1 MVLGMGILSF
11 LKPGEPTFA
20 KGGIHPAEH
29 KELTADCPIEPFV
42 PPSVTVPVSQ
52 ALGPSA
58 EPTVKKKDMV
68 KRGDVIARA
77 AEGGLP
83 IHAPVSGIVKNV
95 QREPHPVLV
104 FDVAITILVKPADEE
119 PEYPEQPGWQEL
131 SSAEMLEKIKLGG
144 LVGLGGAAFP
154 TYRKLQLPPDAKVDT
169 LLINGSECEPYL
181 TCDYRLMLEES
192 EKVVLGAWTIAKMV
206 GVNQCLIGI
215 EDNKPDA
222 AEAMRESIERLD
234 IDGMQPAVDMQV
246 VMMETKYPQGAERQ
260 LIEAL
265 TGRVVPRR
273 GLPMQVG
280 IVVQNVATAYAC
292 LEAIRN
298 DKPVLDRV
306 VTVSGKGISE
316 PKNLRVPLGTHVSDI
331 VTHCGGF
338 KEEVVK
344 ILAGGPMMGRALANM
359 DVPLVKG
366 SSGLLFLTREETNL
380 DRYGPC
386 IGCGECLDVCPLGLE
401 PNKVSQYV
409 EYGRPLETEVYGAV
423 DCFEC
428 GCCSYVCPSNR
439 PLVQFMQVAKTAYR
453 NQAKAS

>member
-1 MVLGMGILSF
+1 MLG
-11 LKPGEPTFA
+11 
-20 KGGIHPAEH
+20 
-29 KELTADCPIEPFV
+29 
-42 PPSVTVPVSQ
+42 
-52 ALGPSA
+52 
-58 EPTVKKKDMV
+58 
-68 KRGDVIARA
+68 
-77 AEGGLP
+77 
-83 IHAPVSGIVKNV
+83 
-95 QREPHPVLV
+95 
-104 FDVAITILVKPADEE
+104 
-119 PEYPEQPGWQEL
+119 
-131 SSAEMLEKIKLGG
+131 KIKQGG

-192 EKVVLGAWTIAKMV
+192 DKVVLGAWTIAKMV
-206 GVNQCLIGI
+206 GVKQCLIGI
-215 EDNKPDA
+215 EDNKADA
-222 AEAMRESIERLD
+222 ADALRESITRLD
-234 IDGMQPAVDMQV
+234 IASMQPGVEMQV
-246 VMMETKYPQGAERQ
+246 VMTETKYPQGAERQ

-265 TGRVVPRR
+265 TGRIVPRR

-280 IVVQNVATAYAC
+280 VVVQNVATAYAC

-306 VTVSGKGISE
+306 ITVSGKGIAE
-316 PKNLRVPLGTHVSDI
+316 PKNLRVPVGTHVADI

-338 KEEVVK
+338 KAEVVK

-386 IGCGECLDVCPLGLE
+386 VSCGECLDVCPLGLE

-409 EYGRPLETEVYGAV
+409 EYGRLLETEVFGV
-423 DCFEC
+423 LDCFEC

-453 NQAKAS
+453 NQPKSKAS